1 MSRVFLLSM
10 AFTAFAVVP
19 QSVRSE
25 NVVTLNGWL
34 SDKDCAA
41 AKMQG
46 ETITPNGTA
55 CVKKCLDGGATPVF
69 VDPKGREM
77 YEVKEHAALKDDVGY
92 YLELTGVVDAKAK
105 TIEVRS
111 VKRLGDV
118 VQMCARPVK
127 K

>member
-1 MSRVFLLSM
+1 M
-10 AFTAFAVVP
+10 ALTAFAVVP
-19 QSVRSE
+19 PSVRSE
-25 NVVTLNGWL
+25 NVVTLNGWF